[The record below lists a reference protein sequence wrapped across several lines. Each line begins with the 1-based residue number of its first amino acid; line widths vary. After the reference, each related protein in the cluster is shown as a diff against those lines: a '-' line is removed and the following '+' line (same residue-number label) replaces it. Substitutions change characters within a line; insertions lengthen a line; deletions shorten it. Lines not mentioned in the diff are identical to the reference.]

1 MNGQVGC
8 QPGEGI
14 VGLLAP
20 IAIWMELTGLSCKGC
35 GKIVSAPQTLI
46 SELIS
51 VFESGHECHE

>member
-20 IAIWMELTGLSCKGC
+20 IAELL
-35 GKIVSAPQTLI
+35 LF
-46 SELIS
+46 L
-51 VFESGHECHE
+51 FLFLFLFLL